1 LFHRAAGRF
10 SRHDINP
17 ARRLRRGSRMSRV
30 LPARKREAAW
40 LAAAFAAFVFCPA
53 GVPKFLFLGAGI
65 WLAGRALGT
74 AAWALGAAAFA
85 AALYA
90 TTFLLTPVCASQA
103 LRPAGGTGGAAW
115 PVQVALLLFGCA
127 WIRCAVASPPPLL
140 LRVGALRWR
149 FALLWPLLLAGVYF
163 LPWTA
168 DIAYGGD
175 EHYHLKALV
184 VNRLLGMDLLRHG
197 GFALAG
203 LAWLGAGV
211 WLARKFSD
219 ETASPSAGS
228 LPLQLWAAAGLGLA
242 AFAPWLYPAGT
253 LADEFNQDRMLRYP
267 ASQPWLG
274 AWLWELTRGD
284 WGAGVPFGYETLRF
298 MPVLAVLLLG
308 VVLAQEP
315 GWRKAPPTLPLVGV
329 LAVATAPTLL
339 YHGTLLYLELALLPP
354 LVLLLRAGRRW
365 LLAAPASLAG
375 GDAWWAAL
383 SVGFL
388 KDTGGVAAGILW
400 LARAATRG
408 LFLGRRGELNFA
420 AVCAEARVAFV
431 VLGPGLLYLA
441 LRALHGSRPYQ
452 PHFGNLLDAT
462 LWLRAAGA
470 VVEQFGVLWLPA
482 LAGAVLL
489 ARRRGGAR
497 LLAAGVLFGGMWLFH
512 LVEEPRWVGLARFN
526 LLLLL
531 PAVLALAWTG
541 LGVLLP
547 RRTVGLAALLGL
559 LAGNTVLS
567 PVDGTGQRAVWGG
580 SGERWY
586 GFTDCLIEMRKLK
599 PDARFALANTTH
611 IYGIGMTQQRI
622 NWPADAVNLPVADPA
637 NALVTLRASLELAA
651 RGNID
656 FVIFRWD
663 AAPEV
668 APDHRHAG
676 YARAFDVPARGGT
689 LTVFARE
696 GQGVTPARP

>member
-1 LFHRAAGRF
+1 MH
-10 SRHDINP
+10 P
-17 ARRLRRGSRMSRV
+17 ASSVWNRD
-30 LPARKREAAW
+30 AAW
-40 LAAAFAAFVFCPA
+40 LVAAFAAFVFCPI

-65 WLAGRALGT
+65 WLAGRALGA
-74 AAWALGAAAFA
+74 AAWTLGLAVFA

-90 TTFLLTPVCASQA
+90 ATFLLTPVCASQA
-103 LRPAGGTGGAAW
+103 LRPSGGTGSASW
-115 PVQVALLLFGCA
+115 PVQLALLAFGCA
-127 WIRCAVASPPPLL
+127 WIRCAVAPPPPFL

-149 FALLWPLLLAGVYF
+149 FALLWPLLLTGVYF

-175 EHYHLKALV
+175 EHYHIKALV
-184 VNRLLGMDLLRHG
+184 VNRLLGMDLLRQG

-203 LAWLGAGV
+203 LAWLVAGV
-211 WLARKFSD
+211 WLAAKRSS
-219 ETASPSAGS
+219 EATSPSGGNLSAS
-228 LPLQLWAAAGLGLA
+228 LWAAFGLALA
-242 AFAPWLYPAGT
+242 AFAPWIYPPGT

-284 WGAGVPFGYETLRF
+284 WGAGVLFAFETLRF

-308 VVLAQEP
+308 LVLAQEP
-315 GWRKAPPTLPLVGV
+315 CWRKAPPALPLLGA
-329 LAVATAPTLL
+329 LAVATVPTLL

-365 LLAAPASLAG
+365 LLAEPASLAG
-375 GDAWWAAL
+375 SDAWWAAL
-383 SVGFL
+383 TLGFL
-388 KDTGGVAAGILW
+388 KDTGVVAVGILW
-400 LARAATRG
+400 FVRAALRG
-408 LFLGRRGELNFA
+408 LFLCRRGKLNVA

-452 PHFGNLLDAT
+452 PHFENLFDAG
-462 LWLRAAGA
+462 LWLRAVGA
-470 VVEQFGVLWLPA
+470 AMEQFGLLWLPA

-489 ARRRGGAR
+489 ARRHGGAR
-497 LLAAGVLFGGMWLFH
+497 LLAVGALFGGMWLFH
-512 LVEEPRWVGLARFN
+512 LVEEPHWVGLARFN
-526 LLLLL
+526 LLLL

-541 LGVLLP
+541 LGALLP
-547 RRTVGLAALLGL
+547 RRTAALAGLLGL
-559 LAGNTVLS
+559 LAGNAALS

-586 GFTDCLIEMRKLK
+586 AFTDCLIEMRQRK
-599 PDARFALANTTH
+599 PGARFALANTAHT
-611 IYGIGMTQQRI
+611 YGIRMTQQRI
-622 NWPADAVNLPVADPA
+622 SWWADAVNLPVSDPA
-637 NALVTLRASLELAA
+637 NALVTLRASLEQAA

-668 APDHRHAG
+668 APGHRHAG
-676 YARAFDVPARGGT
+676 FVRAFDLPSRGGT